1 MQARPATLF
10 FIMKSFAL
18 IPFLVVLY
26 SSNPRPGIE
35 WNKTSVDFGK
45 VKQGDTLYA
54 RFKYYNRSDTGFTIE
69 NIQASCGCVLS
80 KWNNNT
86 LAIGDSAEIQ
96 VAFDTHHKNKYHEK
110 TINIYSSHGLYEL
123 IIKANI
129 EKQ

>member
-1 MQARPATLF
+1 MQVFPATLF
-10 FIMKSFAL
+10 FIMKTFTLIACLLAL
-18 IPFLVVLY
+18 YNHGPK
-26 SSNPRPGIE
+26 PGIE
-35 WNKTSVDFGK
+35 WNKTSVNFGT

-54 RFKYYNRSDTGFTIE
+54 SFKYYNRSDTGFTIE

-80 KWNNNT
+80 QWSNKT
-86 LAIGDSAEIQ
+86 LQVGDSAEIR

-123 IIKANI
+123 ILKAHI